1 MKKILISLF
10 ILICSLPLMAQR
22 QIELKELQPKAAE
35 VIPVKVEM
43 IDNQE
48 VLTVSSYN
56 HSIQIPLTAESK
68 AEIDALLEAAMGT
81 TKKVKD
87 INGAEVSI
95 MKVTANMKPALYFR
109 VQNKSSFSL
118 GMEAIKEE
126 LQKWQMK

>member
-1 MKKILISLF
+1 MKKTLITLLILT
-10 ILICSLPLMAQR
+10 CSLPLFAQKR
-22 QIELKELQPKAAE
+22 IELKELAPKPVE
-35 VIPVKVEM
+35 IIPVKVEL
-43 IDNQE
+43 INNQE

-68 AEIDALLEAAMGT
+68 VEIDALLEAPVGAS
-81 TKKVKD
+81 KRVKD
-87 INGAEVSI
+87 ISGAEVSI

>member
-1 MKKILISLF
+1 MKKILITLF
-10 ILICSLPLMAQR
+10 ILICSMPLMAQG

-35 VIPVKVEM
+35 IIPVKVEM

-48 VLTVSSYN
+48 VLPVSNYN
-56 HSIQIPLTAESK
+56 HSIQIPLTAEAK
-68 AEIDALLEAAMGT
+68 AEIGALLEGAMGT

-95 MKVTANMKPALYFR
+95 MKVTVNMKPALYFR

-118 GMEAIKEE
+118 GIEAIKEE

>member
-1 MKKILISLF
+1 MKKILLTF
-10 ILICSLPLMAQR
+10 LLLACSLPLMAQR

-68 AEIDALLEAAMGT
+68 AEIDALLEAPVGAS
-81 TKKVKD
+81 KRVKD
-87 INGAEVSI
+87 ISGAEVSI
-95 MKVTANMKPALYFR
+95 MKVAANMKPALYFR

-118 GMEAIKEE
+118 GIEAIKEE
-126 LQKWQMK
+126 VQKWQMK

>member
-1 MKKILISLF
+1 MKKILISLL
-10 ILICSLPLMAQR
+10 ILICSLPLFAQR

-48 VLTVSSYN
+48 VLTVSNYN

-68 AEIDALLEAAMGT
+68 AEIDALLEAPVGT
-81 TKKVKD
+81 SKGVKD
-87 INGAEVSI
+87 INGFDVSM

-109 VQNKSSFSL
+109 DNTKSSFSL
-118 GMEAIKEE
+118 GVEAIKNE
-126 LQKWQMK
+126 L

>member
-1 MKKILISLF
+1 M
-10 ILICSLPLMAQR
+10 PLMAQR

-48 VLTVSSYN
+48 VLKVSNYN

-87 INGAEVSI
+87 INGTDVSI
-95 MKVTANMKPALYFR
+95 MKVTANMKPAFYFR
-109 VQNKSSFSL
+109 DNTKISFTI
-118 GMEAIKEE
+118 GVEAIKNE
-126 LQKWQMK
+126 L

>member
-1 MKKILISLF
+1 MKKILLTF
-10 ILICSLPLMAQR
+10 LLLACSLPLMAQR

-48 VLTVSSYN
+48 VLTVSNYN

-68 AEIDALLEAAMGT
+68 AEIDALLEAPVGAS
-81 TKKVKD
+81 KRVKD
-87 INGAEVSI
+87 ISGAEVSI

-109 VQNKSSFSL
+109 DNTKSSFSI
-118 GMEAIKEE
+118 GVEAIKNV
-126 LQKWQMK
+126 LQNLT

>member
-1 MKKILISLF
+1 MKKILLTF
-10 ILICSLPLMAQR
+10 LLLACSLPLLAQKR
-22 QIELKELQPKAAE
+22 IELKELQPKPKE

-48 VLTVSSYN
+48 VLTVSNYN
-56 HSIQIPLTAESK
+56 HSIQIPLTAETK
-68 AEIDALLEAAMGT
+68 AEIDALLEAPVGT
-81 TKKVKD
+81 SIRVKD

-95 MKVTANMKPALYFR
+95 MKVIANMKPALYFR

>member
-1 MKKILISLF
+1 MKKILITLF
-10 ILICSLPLMAQR
+10 ILVCSMPLMAQR
-22 QIELKELQPKAAE
+22 QIELKTLETKDVK

-48 VLTVSSYN
+48 VLTVSNYN

-68 AEIDALLEAAMGT
+68 AEIDALLDAPMGT

-109 VQNKSSFSL
+109 DKTKRSFSIWL
-118 GMEAIKEE
+118 EAIKNE
-126 LQKWQMK
+126 L

>member
-1 MKKILISLF
+1 MKKILITLL
-10 ILICSLPLMAQR
+10 ILICSMPLMAQR

-68 AEIDALLEAAMGT
+68 AEIDALLNAPMGT
-81 TKKVKD
+81 TKRVKD
-87 INGAEVSI
+87 VHGFEVSI
-95 MKVTANMKPALYFR
+95 MTVIANMKSALFFR
-109 VQNKSSFSL
+109 NHSKASFSV
-118 GMEAIKEE
+118 GVEAIKEE

>member
-1 MKKILISLF
+1 MKKTLITLLILT
-10 ILICSLPLMAQR
+10 CSLPLFAQKR
-22 QIELKELQPKAAE
+22 IELKELQPKAVE

-48 VLTVSSYN
+48 VLTVSNYN
-56 HSIQIPLTAESK
+56 HAIRIPLTTESK
-68 AEIDALLEAAMGT
+68 SEIDALLEAPVGT
-81 TKKVKD
+81 SIRVKD

-95 MKVTANMKPALYFR
+95 MIVAANMKPALYFR

>member
-1 MKKILISLF
+1 MKKILISLL
-10 ILICSLPLMAQR
+10 ILICSLPLFAQR

-48 VLTVSSYN
+48 VLTVSNYN

-68 AEIDALLEAAMGT
+68 AEIDALLEAPVGASKG
-81 TKKVKD
+81 VKD
-87 INGAEVSI
+87 INGFDVSM

-126 LQKWQMK
+126 LQKSQMK

>member
-1 MKKILISLF
+1 MKKILISLL
-10 ILICSLPLMAQR
+10 ILICSLPLFAQR

-48 VLTVSSYN
+48 VLTVSNYN

-68 AEIDALLEAAMGT
+68 AEIDAILDAPVGT
-81 TKKVKD
+81 STRVKD
-87 INGAEVSI
+87 INGADVSM
-95 MKVTANMKPALYFR
+95 MKVSKNMKPALFFR
-109 VQNKSSFSL
+109 DQTKQSFSI
-118 GMEAIKEE
+118 GIEAIKEE

>member
-1 MKKILISLF
+1 MKKILISLL
-10 ILICSLPLMAQR
+10 ILICSLPLFAQR

-68 AEIDALLEAAMGT
+68 AEIDALLEAPVGT
-81 TKKVKD
+81 SKKVKD
-87 INGAEVSI
+87 INGFDVSL
-95 MKVTANMKPALYFR
+95 MKVTANMRPSIYFTDKTKR
-109 VQNKSSFSL
+109 SFTI
-118 GMEAIKEE
+118 GVEAIKTE
-126 LQKWQMK
+126 L